1 MDLSPEDLAFLIKIG
16 QVVNATVQAAT
27 PAPTPAP
34 APVTDPKV
42 EA

>member
-16 QVVNATVQAAT
+16 QVVDATIKTAT
-27 PAPTPAP
+27 PTPAP